1 MSERRYKDRNRS
13 TRKPFRKFQKRYEEK
28 AIVLDVLSS
37 ENIRRRDIA
46 KGEIRIQAIG
56 TTWFTLLEVTPD
68 AEKGRIMVQE
78 LILLNRDVDS
88 KISKIVGRIEYQ
100 KLSNVGE
107 RGIER
112 AIETIINT
120 EEKRFI
126 TWINQAEAISIRL
139 HKLQL
144 IKGIGPKFMS
154 NIISERK
161 LIPFTSYSDFE
172 DRTKLK
178 DIRHLLKQRILQ
190 EIKGENIK
198 YNLFTRAFS
207 RHHNK

>member
-1 MSERRYKDRNRS
+1 MSERRYKDRHRS

-46 KGEIRIQAIG
+46 KGEIRVQVIG

-68 AEKGRIMVQE
+68 PEKERIMVQE
-78 LILLNRDVDS
+78 HITLNRDEAS
-88 KISKIVGRIEYQ
+88 KISKIVGRIEFQ
-100 KLSNVGE
+100 RLSNLGE
-107 RGIER
+107 RGLDR
-112 AIETIINT
+112 AIDDILSM

-126 TWINQAEAISIRL
+126 TWINQAGAISIRL

-144 IKGIGPKFMS
+144 IKGIGPKFMKS
-154 NIISERK
+154 IITERK

-172 DRTKLK
+172 DRTKIK
-178 DIRHLLKQRILQ
+178 DIKNLLKQRIVE
-190 EIKGENIK
+190 EIKGETIK
-198 YNLFTRAFS
+198 YYLFTRAIPK
-207 RHHNK
+207 HHTK

>member
-1 MSERRYKDRNRS
+1 MSGKRYKDRHRS

-46 KGEIRIQAIG
+46 KGEIRVQVIG

-68 AEKGRIMVQE
+68 PAKEKIMVQE
-78 LILLNRDVDS
+78 RISLKRDDES
-88 KISKIVGRIEYQ
+88 KISKIVGRIDFQ
-100 KLSNVGE
+100 KLSNLGE
-107 RGIER
+107 RGLER
-112 AIETIINT
+112 AIEDILSI

-144 IKGIGPKFMS
+144 IKGIGPKFMN

-172 DRTKLK
+172 DRTKIK
-178 DIRHLLKQRILQ
+178 DIKNLLKQRIID
-190 EIKGENIK
+190 EIKGESIK
-198 YNLFTRAFS
+198 YYLFTRAIPV
-207 RHHNK
+207 HHPK